1 MSEGSITLLTKT
13 TYIKTAIVST
23 AALAMALLTGCSSKP
38 EVPDIARGVE
48 AIYECSPF
56 KITEVKKTD
65 GAGLSDGQYQVAFTF
80 QAEVKGGKTDAATYF
95 SNLFKSE
102 DALENA
108 RDAKNRLP
116 FENRADADKQVK
128 QLEKQTQDLR
138 GGECQSVQAS
148 YLLQSLVEGTRAK
161 LKAGPG
167 PIAVPYLA
175 KMQGVVTMTKAES
188 GWLISN
194 ITQMN
199 WTEVLESEPQA
210 FDRVAAPDTGSASGA
225 KTITGILKAGNQ
237 DSCLE
242 VNDGKSTRCYVFR
255 SDSPIAKVIFASC
268 KDGDKCALTGA
279 FDDAK
284 EQIGTIA
291 AATVVH

>member
-1 MSEGSITLLTKT
+1 LLKNPTH
-13 TYIKTAIVST
+13 IKTVIVST
-23 AALAMALLTGCSSKP
+23 AALTMALLTGCSSKP
-38 EVPDIARGVE
+38 DVPDVARGVE
-48 AIYECSPF
+48 AIFECSPF
-56 KITEVKKTD
+56 KITDVKKTD

-80 QAEVKGGKTDAATYF
+80 QAEVKGGKTGAATYF
-95 SNLFKSE
+95 SNLFKTE
-102 DALENA
+102 DALERA
-108 RDAKNRLP
+108 RNERNRLP
-116 FENRADADKQVK
+116 FESRADSDKQVK

-138 GGECQSVQAS
+138 GGECESIQTS
-148 YLLQSLVEGTRAK
+148 YLVQSLVEGTRAK

-167 PIAVPYLA
+167 PITVPYLA

-199 WTEVLESEPQA
+199 WTEVLESEPLP
-210 FDRVAAPDTGSASGA
+210 FERIAAPAPDSASGTR
-225 KTITGILKAGNQ
+225 TISGILKVGNQ

-242 VNDGKSTRCYVFR
+242 VNDGKSTKCYVFL
-255 SDSPIAKVIFASC
+255 SDGPIAKVIFASC
-268 KDGDKCALTGA
+268 KDGDKCAMTGA

-291 AATVVH
+291 AATVVR